1 VIRMPNPSGSNP
13 NLAALIRRY
22 LWTAGVVALL
32 ATIIGLLEGMGVSLL
47 IPLLSVIS
55 GPSPNV
61 HSGGVVAAI
70 QHFADQYSPI
80 ERSLCITGVILAFVL
95 LKGGFQ
101 IAANVF
107 TAWVEGRIGQDVRCG
122 LSQRLES
129 LGYPFFLL
137 EQPARL
143 VNIVTTDSWK
153 TSDAVRVLL
162 QRIAA
167 GAAAVVFS
175 VVLALVN
182 WRLSLVV
189 VMGGLSAR
197 FVQKKFTATLRA
209 RSRQTVAANELL
221 VDRMLFAI
229 FGARLIRVF
238 GEEAKEHERFE
249 SASDSV
255 RRAILRSERMSGI
268 QGPVLEGL
276 HGILFLIVLMFAV
289 LSRVPLPVLV
299 TFLVLMNRLQPHLRV
314 LEQSGATFASAAG
327 HFDEVEWL
335 LNPTGKPAP
344 PRGDVAFTGLR
355 QGIEF
360 EDTTFDYGLRGEPAL
375 NRANFVVRR
384 GRSTALIGPSG
395 AGKSTIVNLLC
406 RLLEPTSG
414 TIKVDGQLLSRI
426 KVADWLSRIAIAGQ
440 DIDLVDGTIAENIV
454 YGRGPI
460 DPASMEIAVRSAQA
474 HFIFDLP
481 RGFDT
486 VVGPRG
492 ISLSGGQRQRISIA
506 RALARNPEIL
516 ILDEATNAVDQV
528 TENELVNMLRTLPK
542 GITIIVISH
551 RPSAV
556 AFCDDA
562 VVLDRGNVVEG
573 GPISSTAAF
582 RTMQVG
588 GAESGSTETSEVQL
602 STGL

>member
-1 VIRMPNPSGSNP
+1 MRMPNPAGSNR

-22 LWTAGVVALL
+22 LWATGVVGLL
-32 ATIIGLLEGMGVSLL
+32 ATIIGLLEGMGISLL

-61 HSGGVVAAI
+61 RSSGLVGMI
-70 QHFADQYSPI
+70 QHFAEQYSPI
-80 ERSLCITGVILAFVL
+80 ERSLCIAGVILAFVL

-107 TAWVEGRIGQDVRCG
+107 MAWIEGRIGQDVRCG
-122 LSQRLES
+122 LSQRLEN

-137 EQPARL
+137 AQQARL

-153 TSDAVRVLL
+153 TSDAARVLL
-162 QRIAA
+162 QGIAA
-167 GAAAVVFS
+167 GAAAAVFG

-189 VMGGLSAR
+189 VIGGLSAR
-197 FVQKKFTATLRA
+197 LVQKKFTTKLRA
-209 RSRQTVAANELL
+209 LSRKTVAANELL
-221 VDRMLFAI
+221 ADRMLFAI
-229 FGARLIRVF
+229 FGARLIRLF
-238 GEEAKEHERFE
+238 GEQVKEHERYE
-249 SASDSV
+249 TASDNV
-255 RRAILRSERMSGI
+255 RRAILRGERVSGV

-276 HGILFLIVLMFAV
+276 HGILFLIVLIIAV
-289 LSRVPLPVLV
+289 LNRIPLPVLV
-299 TFLVLMNRLQPHLRV
+299 VFLVLMNRLQPHLRV
-314 LEQSGATFASAAG
+314 LEQSGATYASAAG
-327 HFDEVEWL
+327 HFDEIEWL
-335 LNPTGKPAP
+335 LDPTGKPAP
-344 PRGDVAFTGLR
+344 PSGDLAFTGLR
-355 QGIEF
+355 QEIAF
-360 EDTTFDYGLRGEPAL
+360 EDTTFDFGLRGEPAL
-375 NRANFVVRR
+375 NRANFVLRR

-426 KVADWLSRIAIAGQ
+426 KVADWLSRIAVAGQ
-440 DIDLVDGTIAENIV
+440 DIDLIDGTIAENIV

-460 DPASMEIAVRSAQA
+460 DPASMEAAVRSAQA
-474 HFIFDLP
+474 DFIFDLP

-528 TENELVNMLRTLPK
+528 TESELSNIFQTLSK
-542 GITIIVISH
+542 SITIIVISH
-551 RPSAV
+551 RPNTL

-562 VVLDRGNVVEG
+562 VVLERGNVVEE
-573 GPISSTAAF
+573 GPISSTVAF
-582 RTMQVG
+582 RAMQVG
-588 GAESGSTETSEVQL
+588 AAQPGSNETSAVRVATTL
-602 STGL
+602 

>member
-1 VIRMPNPSGSNP
+1 M
-13 NLAALIRRY
+13 IRRY

-32 ATIIGLLEGMGVSLL
+32 AMVIGLLEGMGVSLL
-47 IPLLSVIS
+47 IPLLSVVS
-55 GPSPNV
+55 GASPGV
-61 HSGGVVAAI
+61 HSGGVVATI
-70 QHFADQYSPI
+70 QHFADQYSPSA
-80 ERSLCITGVILAFVL
+80 RVLCITGVILVFVL
-95 LKGGFQ
+95 LKAGFQ
-101 IAANVF
+101 ITANVF
-107 TAWVEGRIGQDVRCG
+107 AAWVDGRIGQDVRCG
-122 LSQRLES
+122 MSKRLQN

-167 GAAAVVFS
+167 GAAAAVFG
-175 VVLALVN
+175 VVLFLVN

-189 VMGGLSAR
+189 LVGGLGAR
-197 FVQKKFTATLRA
+197 LVQKRFTAALRVL
-209 RSRQTVAANELL
+209 SRQTVAANELL
-221 VDRMLFAI
+221 ADRMLFAI
-229 FGARLIRVF
+229 FGARLIRLF
-238 GEEAKEHERFE
+238 GEQAKEHERFKT
-249 SASDSV
+249 ASENV
-255 RRAILRSERMSGI
+255 RRAILQGERTSGI

-276 HGILFLIVLMFAV
+276 HGILFLVVLMIAV
-289 LSRVPLPVLV
+289 MSRISLPVLV
-299 TFLVLMNRLQPHLRV
+299 AFLVLMNRLQPHLRV

-335 LNPTGKPAP
+335 LDPTGKPAP
-344 PRGDVAFTGLR
+344 PNGDLAFTGLR
-355 QGIEF
+355 EGIEF
-360 EDTTFDYGLRGEPAL
+360 DNTTFDYGLRGDPAL
-375 NRANFVVRR
+375 NRASFVLRR

-395 AGKSTIVNLLC
+395 AGKSTIINLLC

-426 KVADWLSRIAIAGQ
+426 KVSDWLSRIAIAGQ
-440 DIDLVDGTIAENIV
+440 DIDLIDGTIAENIM

-460 DPASMEIAVRSAQA
+460 DPANMELAVRSARA
-474 HFIFDLP
+474 DFIFDLP
-481 RGFDT
+481 QGLDT

-528 TENELVNMLRTLPK
+528 TENELSNIFQTLSK
-542 GITIIVISH
+542 RITIIVISH
-551 RPSAV
+551 RPNTL

-562 VVLDRGNVVEG
+562 VVLERGNVVEA
-573 GPISSTAAF
+573 GPISCTVAF
-582 RTMQVG
+582 RAMQVG
-588 GAESGSTETSEVQL
+588 AAQAGSSETSAVQVPTTL
-602 STGL
+602 

>member
-1 VIRMPNPSGSNP
+1 MRMSNPAGSNP

-32 ATIIGLLEGMGVSLL
+32 ATIIGLLEGMGVTLL

-55 GPSPNV
+55 GPSPDV
-61 HSGGVVAAI
+61 HSHGIVATI
-70 QHFADQYSPI
+70 QHFADRYSPSARTI
-80 ERSLCITGVILAFVL
+80 GITGVILVFVL

-107 TAWVEGRIGQDVRCG
+107 AGWVEGRIGHEVRCG
-122 LSQRLES
+122 LSNRLQN

-137 EQPARL
+137 EKPARL
-143 VNIVTTDSWK
+143 VNIVSTDSWK
-153 TSDAVRVLL
+153 TSAAVRVLL

-167 GAAAVVFS
+167 GAAAAVFG

-182 WRLSLVV
+182 WRLSLIVAV
-189 VMGGLSAR
+189 GGLGAR
-197 FVQKKFTATLRA
+197 LVQERFTGALRVL
-209 RSRQTVAANELL
+209 SRQTVAANELL
-221 VDRMLFAI
+221 IGRMLFAI
-229 FGARLIRVF
+229 FGARLIRLF
-238 GEEAKEHERFE
+238 GEEVKEHERFE
-249 SASDSV
+249 TASDSV
-255 RRAILRSERMSGI
+255 RRAVLRGERMSGI

-276 HGILFLIVLMFAV
+276 HGILFLIVLIIAV
-289 LSRVPLPVLV
+289 FNHVALPVLV
-299 TFLVLMNRLQPHLRV
+299 AFLVLMNRLQPHLRV
-314 LEQSGATFASAAG
+314 LEQSGAAFASAAG

-335 LNPTGKPAP
+335 LDATGKPAP
-344 PRGDVAFTGLR
+344 PSGDLAFTGLR

-360 EDTTFDYGLRGEPAL
+360 DDATFDYGLRGDPAL
-375 NRANFVVRR
+375 NRASFVLRR

-395 AGKSTIVNLLC
+395 AGKSTIINLLC

-426 KVADWLSRIAIAGQ
+426 RVSDWLSRIAIAGQ
-440 DIDLVDGTIAENIV
+440 DIDLIDGTIGENII
-454 YGRGPI
+454 YGRGAI
-460 DPASMEIAVRSAQA
+460 DPATMELAVRSARA
-474 HFIFDLP
+474 DFIFDLP
-481 RGFDT
+481 QGLDT

-492 ISLSGGQRQRISIA
+492 MSLSGGQRQRISIA

-528 TENELVNMLRTLPK
+528 TENELSNIFQTLSK
-542 GITIIVISH
+542 SITIIVISH
-551 RPSAV
+551 RPNTL

-562 VVLDRGNVVEG
+562 VVLERGNVVEA

-582 RTMQVG
+582 RAMQVVS
-588 GAESGSTETSEVQL
+588 AQPGSSETSAVQVPTTL
-602 STGL
+602 